1 MSKSKVLVIGLDCA
15 EPSLVFEQWRNELPN
30 LSSLIGHGLWGK
42 LESCTP
48 AITVPAWMTM
58 MTSKDAG
65 QLGIYGFRNRAD
77 HSYDKLSM
85 VTSRSVTHD
94 TVWDILTRAG
104 KQSIV
109 IGVPPT
115 YPLKPL
121 NGLAVSC
128 FMTPST
134 KSQYTYP
141 NELRTEVEA
150 LVGEYM
156 VDVKGFRTDDKDW
169 LLAQIYEMTEKRF
182 KLANHWIRT
191 KPWDFFMLM
200 EIGVDRI
207 HHAFWKHMD
216 PLHPKHV
223 PGNKYLHAIHDYYRM
238 VDALI
243 GQLLQGIDDQTTV
256 LVVSDHGAKRLD
268 GCIVFNEW
276 LMREGYLTLKTPLN
290 GVTAW
295 DKVEIDWSK
304 TKAWGD
310 GGYYG
315 RLFINTQG
323 REPQGIVPASQ
334 YEAVRDELAQ
344 RLAGIVDE
352 KGQNIGT
359 VAFKP
364 QQIYREAR
372 NVPPD
377 LIVYFGNLHWR
388 PIASVGYGSI
398 YSTDNDTGPDDA
410 NHAQHGI
417 CIVKENG
424 ASASRQLQGA
434 QIYDVAPTI
443 LKLLGVPVPSD
454 MIGKDLRER

>member
-1 MSKSKVLVIGLDCA
+1 MSQSKVLVIGLDCA
-15 EPSLVFEQWRNELPN
+15 EPSLVFEQWRAELPH
-30 LSSLIGHGLWGK
+30 LSALSGNGLWGK

-77 HSYDKLSM
+77 HSYDKLSI

-94 TVWDILTRAG
+94 TVWDILSRVG

-109 IGVPPT
+109 MGVPPT

-141 NELRTEVEA
+141 HELRTEVAA

-207 HHAFWKHMD
+207 HHAFWKYMD

-223 PGNKYLHAIHDYYRM
+223 PGNKYLHAIRDYYRT
-238 VDALI
+238 VDTLI
-243 GQLLQGIDDQTTV
+243 GQLLQGIDDQTSV

-276 LMREGYLTLKTPLN
+276 LMREGYLTLKTPLK

-315 RLFINTQG
+315 RLFINQQE
-323 REPQGIVPASQ
+323 REPQGIVPAAH
-334 YEAVRDELAQ
+334 YEALRDELAAK
-344 RLAGIVDE
+344 LAGIVDE
-352 KGQNIGT
+352 RGHNIGT

-364 QQIYREAR
+364 QQIYREVR
-372 NVPPD
+372 NVSPD
-377 LIVYFGNLHWR
+377 LIVYFGDLHWR
-388 PIASVGYGSI
+388 PIASVGYDNI

-410 NHAQHGI
+410 NHAQCGL
-417 CIVKENG
+417 CIVHEKGTPVQRE
-424 ASASRQLQGA
+424 LQGA

-443 LKLLGVPVPSD
+443 LKLLNVPVPSD
-454 MIGKDLRER
+454 MIGQDLRTR